1 MTLPTPPPPTLWL
14 LIGIHISSVHPV
26 YSGGDDCSTSVPLEK
41 PLLSLLPAGDY
52 YRLVPYILLLTTSP
66 ETQKLLGG
74 LETRGKNIGILLH
87 SGEDGVSLL
96 RNVLR
101 LQFRTR
107 LGLDSSHVTELEQK
121 EQSFC
126 EGFILTRTF

>member
-1 MTLPTPPPPTLWL
+1 MTLPTPPPTLWL
-14 LIGIHISSVHPV
+14 LIGIHIFSVHTV
-26 YSGGDDCSTSVPLEK
+26 YSGGSDCSTSVPLENT
-41 PLLSLLPAGDY
+41 PTLPSRPAGDY